1 MCDNGIAS
9 QNSTINSDIF
19 NATLN
24 ASAAQENITYTPTP
38 HMQPSKMALDVAIE
52 SAPLDIKPLLDNRQ
66 NVSSEFCSGSVKT
79 DSFACAT
86 KLTLTDIVQLFVAHR
101 IPVLSE
107 HNLMVMTALLK
118 LQDGVV
124 STQENYF
131 LRSQS

>member
-1 MCDNGIAS
+1 
-9 QNSTINSDIF
+9 
-19 NATLN
+19 
-24 ASAAQENITYTPTP
+24 
-38 HMQPSKMALDVAIE
+38 MALNVAIE

-107 HNLMVMTALLK
+107 HNPMVMTALLK
-118 LQDGVV
+118 LLDGLV
-124 STQENYF
+124 STLESYF

>member
-1 MCDNGIAS
+1 MYHPNFAL
-9 QNSTINSDIF
+9 
-19 NATLN
+19 AR
-24 ASAAQENITYTPTP
+24 
-38 HMQPSKMALDVAIE
+38 SKRI
-52 SAPLDIKPLLDNRQ
+52 P
-66 NVSSEFCSGSVKT
+66 
-79 DSFACAT
+79 FACVT

-124 STQENYF
+124 STQESYF

>member
-1 MCDNGIAS
+1 MADYN
-9 QNSTINSDIF
+9 INAITRRVVF
-19 NATLN
+19 TG
-24 ASAAQENITYTPTP
+24 SAGLGPYAFSFEVLGQD
-38 HMQPSKMALDVAIE
+38 DVAVYF
-52 SAPLDIKPLLDNRQ
+52 N
-66 NVSSEFCSGSVKT
+66 
-79 DSFACAT
+79 AT

-107 HNLMVMTALLK
+107 HNRMVMTALLK